1 MIKTI
6 QNLIHKY
13 WEQLMYLV
21 FGVLTTAVNMVVFY
35 LLDQYTGMYYL
46 LSNTIAWFLSVL
58 FAFFTNKTW
67 VFQSKYTTFRDFS
80 RELASFFFF
89 RGISYIMD
97 TAIMF
102 VGISMLHGP
111 NMVVKIIDQFVI
123 ILANYIF
130 SKWIFN
136 KSTEA

>member
-46 LSNTIAWFLSVL
+46 LSNTVAWFLSVL

-80 RELASFFFF
+80 REIASFFFF

-111 NMVVKIIDQFVI
+111 NMVVKIIDQFMI

>member
-6 QNLIHKY
+6 QNLTHKY

-80 RELASFFFF
+80 REIASFFFF

>member
-46 LSNTIAWFLSVL
+46 LSNTVAWFLSVL

-80 RELASFFFF
+80 REIASFFFF

>member
-80 RELASFFFF
+80 REIASFFFF

>member
-6 QNLIHKY
+6 QNLIHRY

-80 RELASFFFF
+80 REMASFFFF

>member
-21 FGVLTTAVNMVVFY
+21 FGVLTPAVIMVVFY

-80 RELASFFFF
+80 REIASFFFF

>member
-80 RELASFFFF
+80 HEIASFFFF

>member
-6 QNLIHKY
+6 QNLIHRY

-80 RELASFFFF
+80 REIASFFFF

>member
-80 RELASFFFF
+80 REIASFFFF

-111 NMVVKIIDQFVI
+111 NMVVKIIDQIVI

>member
-111 NMVVKIIDQFVI
+111 NMVVKIIDQFMI

>member
-21 FGVLTTAVNMVVFY
+21 FGVLTTAVNMLVFY

-67 VFQSKYTTFRDFS
+67 VFQSKYTTFGAFS

>member
-13 WEQLMYLV
+13 WEQLMYIV

-80 RELASFFFF
+80 REIASFFFF

>member
-80 RELASFFFF
+80 REIASFFFF
-89 RGISYIMD
+89 RVISYIMD

>member
-46 LSNTIAWFLSVL
+46 LSNTVAWFLSVL

>member
-80 RELASFFFF
+80 REIASFFFF

-111 NMVVKIIDQFVI
+111 NMVVKIVDQFVI

>member
-46 LSNTIAWFLSVL
+46 LSNTVAWFLSVL

-80 RELASFFFF
+80 REIASFFFF
-89 RGISYIMD
+89 RVISYIMD

>member
-67 VFQSKYTTFRDFS
+67 VFQSKYTNFRDFS
-80 RELASFFFF
+80 REIASFFFF

>member
-6 QNLIHKY
+6 QNLIHRY

-80 RELASFFFF
+80 REIASFFFF

-102 VGISMLHGP
+102 IGISMLHGP

>member
-102 VGISMLHGP
+102 VVISMLHGP

>member
-6 QNLIHKY
+6 QNLIHRY

-46 LSNTIAWFLSVL
+46 LSNTVAWFLSVL

-80 RELASFFFF
+80 REIASFFFF

>member
-80 RELASFFFF
+80 REIASFFFF

-111 NMVVKIIDQFVI
+111 NMVVKIIDQFMI

>member
-80 RELASFFFF
+80 REIASFFFF

-111 NMVVKIIDQFVI
+111 NIVVKIIDQFVI

>member
-1 MIKTI
+1 MIKTT
-6 QNLIHKY
+6 QTLIHKY
-13 WEQLMYLV
+13 REQLMYLV
-21 FGVLTTAVNMVVFY
+21 FGVLTTLVNMVVFFV
-35 LLDQYTGMYYL
+35 LDRYTGWYYL

-67 VFQSKYTTFRDFS
+67 VFQSKYTNFTAFI
-80 RELASFFFF
+80 REMGGFFFF
-89 RGISYIMD
+89 RGISYLMD

-102 VGISMLHGP
+102 VGISLLAGP
-111 NMVVKIIDQFVI
+111 NMVVKIIDQIVV

-136 KSTEA
+136 QKSGD

>member
-80 RELASFFFF
+80 REMASFFFF

-111 NMVVKIIDQFVI
+111 NMVVKIIDQFMI